1 MPWLCEI
8 LIVRVPIGIL
18 IDLSGF
24 LLGFW
29 LICLDSDYDFEWRT
43 KETLFALEIV
53 EIEIETNLPE
63 YWLLVLKVVVC

>member
-8 LIVRVPIGIL
+8 LIVRVPIGIP

-24 LLGFW
+24 RLGFW
-29 LICLDSDYDFEWRT
+29 LICLDSDYDSEWRT

-53 EIEIETNLPE
+53 EINQEKDI
-63 YWLLVLKVVVC
+63 

>member
-18 IDLSGF
+18 IDLSVF
-24 LLGFW
+24 RLGFW

-53 EIEIETNLPE
+53 EINQEKDI
-63 YWLLVLKVVVC
+63 